1 MAKAA
6 SDQLFTTSFQHLW
19 NLLYVVEQTG
29 RFQTVFLKF
38 QSRAQSKPMC
48 CMSLV
53 FYPDVR
59 GAIYSYTIFSA
70 GIVFCL
76 LDINPLLVGTGSVNR
91 SLHLESGMWSFGNYE
106 GCVFLHKIGIH
117 FIFFFPE
124 DFEA

>member
-6 SDQLFTTSFQHLW
+6 SDQLFITSFQHLW
-19 NLLYVVEQTG
+19 NLLYVVEQTH

-53 FYPDVR
+53 FYPDVH

-76 LDINPLLVGTGSVNR
+76 LDINPCRNR
-91 SLHLESGMWSFGNYE
+91 ISEQNPSSGEWNMVIWQ
-106 GCVFLHKIGIH
+106 L
-117 FIFFFPE
+117 
-124 DFEA
+124 